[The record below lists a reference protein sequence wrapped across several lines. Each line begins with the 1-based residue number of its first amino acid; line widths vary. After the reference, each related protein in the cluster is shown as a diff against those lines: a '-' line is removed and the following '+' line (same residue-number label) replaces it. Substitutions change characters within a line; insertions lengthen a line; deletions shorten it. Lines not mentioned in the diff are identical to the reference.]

1 MQSRLHGL
9 EDLRDETG
17 RAAAFINREIDGDV
31 PSSAAGS
38 RGGKKKKK
46 ERHLAGCPMQRID
59 DEQHVDTVAPFIR
72 RTSRVKNHY
81 SCDMM
86 RGREGRGGGSWQMSL
101 WFNSRLR

>member
-46 ERHLAGCPMQRID
+46 
-59 DEQHVDTVAPFIR
+59 
-72 RTSRVKNHY
+72 K
-81 SCDMM
+81 
-86 RGREGRGGGSWQMSL
+86 RETLGWLPDAAYR
-101 WFNSRLR
+101 